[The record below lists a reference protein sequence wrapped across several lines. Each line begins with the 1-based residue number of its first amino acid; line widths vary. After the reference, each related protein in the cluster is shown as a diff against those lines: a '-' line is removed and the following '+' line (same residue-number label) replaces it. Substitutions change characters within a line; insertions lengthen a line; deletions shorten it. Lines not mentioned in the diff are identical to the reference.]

1 MWISQSYGQLLQSTT
16 QICHFK
22 TELLKFVT
30 HYMSKTSELLLSEG
44 KISKSADNFQINSQK
59 HNPRKYLEV
68 QVHKIKL

>member
-1 MWISQSYGQLLQSTT
+1 
-16 QICHFK
+16 
-22 TELLKFVT
+22 
-30 HYMSKTSELLLSEG
+30 MSKTSELLLSEG